1 LSPGCFHIL
10 SRVRLTRSHPVDT
23 FRRTDKP
30 NPQELH
36 MTSKAGYR
44 IIALEEHYFD
54 PEIAARFSEKQGF
67 AGTPIRDRLDD
78 VDDRRIR
85 EMDEAGIDVQ
95 VLSQGAPSVQGLDP
109 ETAVALAKAANDRL
123 EETIQRHPGRYAGF
137 TALPTPD
144 PKGAA
149 DELERCVTKYGFKG
163 GMVHGLTGGEFIDV
177 PKFWPI
183 FERADQLGVP
193 IYLHPSMPHPDV
205 IKAYY
210 ADYVEKYPG
219 ILTAGWGFTVETA
232 TQGVRMVL
240 SGVFDEY
247 PDLQVIIGHLGE
259 GLPFLLWRISESI
272 SRGGDN
278 SAFRDTFKEH
288 VHITTSGNF
297 SDPAMICSMM
307 EMGTD
312 RIMFSIDYP
321 FVMNTP
327 AVDWM
332 ENISL
337 SPDDKKKL
345 FATNAEKL
353 LKM

>member
-1 LSPGCFHIL
+1 
-10 SRVRLTRSHPVDT
+10 
-23 FRRTDKP
+23 
-30 NPQELH
+30 

-54 PEIAARFSEKQGF
+54 PEIAEKFNDRQGF
-67 AGTPIRDRLDD
+67 VGTPIRQRMDDLDD
-78 VDDRRIR
+78 MRIR

-95 VLSQGAPSVQGLDP
+95 VLSQAAPSVQNFDAESAL
-109 ETAVALAKAANDRL
+109 ALAKAANDRL
-123 EETIQRHPGRYAGF
+123 QQTCERHPGRYAGF
-137 TALPTPD
+137 ATMPTPD

-149 DELERCVTKYGFKG
+149 DELERTVTKYGFKG
-163 GMVHGLTGGEFIDV
+163 GMVHGLTAGEFIDV
-177 PKFWPI
+177 PKYWPI
-183 FERADQLGVP
+183 FERAAQLGVP

-210 ADYVEKYPG
+210 ADYVQKFPG
-219 ILTAGWGFTVETA
+219 ILSAGWGFTVETA

-272 SRGGDN
+272 TRGGDGN
-278 SAFRDTFKEH
+278 TSYFRDTFCEH

-297 SDPAMICSMM
+297 SDPAMICSML

-312 RIMFSIDYP
+312 RIMFSVDYP
-321 FVMNTP
+321 FVMNKP
-327 AVDWM
+327 GVDWM
-332 ENISL
+332 EGIRL
-337 SPDDKKKL
+337 SEDDKRKIL
-345 FATNAEKL
+345 SGNAEKL